1 MNALTPVTAADT
13 VTTSTNGAGATLV
26 SGRCRLRNVLI
37 INTSTVGVFDDIAL
51 EFKNG
56 SASADTLFK
65 IRPSNSTGMG
75 GTGTFFSG
83 SICDFIE
90 FPGRGI
96 VFDTGVYL
104 KWAEISGSGILTT
117 FHVTV
122 TYA

>member
-1 MNALTPVTAADT
+1 MSALTPLVSADT
-13 VTTSTNGAGATLV
+13 VTTSTNGAGVTLV
-26 SGRCRLRNVLI
+26 SGRCRLRNVMI
-37 INTSTVGVFDDIAL
+37 INTSTAGVFDDIAL

-65 IRPSNSTGMG
+65 IRPTNSTGIG
-75 GTGTFFSG
+75 GTFHSG

-104 KWAEISGSGILTT
+104 KWAEISGSGTLTT